1 MAEKIPSKQVGFE
14 NNWTVIILTDKTVSN
29 FLPDHKQ
36 TVFSQY
42 PQIKEQCDFSSTF
55 NWQGKN

>member
-29 FLPDHKQ
+29 FLPDSIF
-36 TVFSQY
+36 TVC
-42 PQIKEQCDFSSTF
+42 P
-55 NWQGKN
+55 NQGTM